1 MSNLRLQN
9 LRRGSSLTIIHEI
22 LMQDI
27 LQTILGIDW
36 FALIGQAVIAITALI
51 AIFTQ
56 IPGEQ
61 PEKFLSWL
69 LSLLTK
75 ISRK

>member
-1 MSNLRLQN
+1 
-9 LRRGSSLTIIHEI
+9 
-22 LMQDI
+22 MQEI
-27 LQTILGIDW
+27 LQTLLSIDW
-36 FALIGQAVIAITALI
+36 FSLVGQAVVAITALI

-61 PEKFLSWL
+61 PEKFLSWV